1 MNLINNIKEKQ
12 NEIIMIVNT
21 MFDELIKEV
30 SNIEVEQ
37 REGTNDFENILPL
50 TNTKIFKGK
59 KPIAV
64 IFGENRIITP
74 TWKVVVETIFKEV
87 LKEENMKEKLYS
99 LSDKVLGRKRTRL
112 SKSPDEMRKPLKLE
126 ENLYIETHYD
136 TETLMNL
143 LLQILNDISYNYND
157 IKVAIKN

>member
-1 MNLINNIKEKQ
+1 MDLIKDIREKQ

-21 MFDELIKEV
+21 LFDELVKEV
-30 SNIEVEQ
+30 SNIKTEEK
-37 REGTNDFENILPL
+37 EKKNEFETILPL
-50 TNTKIFKGK
+50 SNTKIFKGK

-74 TWKVVVETIFKEV
+74 TWKIVVEIILKEV
-87 LKEENMKEKLYS
+87 LKEENMKEKLYG
-99 LSDKVLGRKRTRL
+99 LSDKLLGRKRTRL
-112 SKSPDEMRKPLKLE
+112 SKSSDEMRKPLKLSDE
-126 ENLYIETHYD
+126 LYIETHYD

-143 LLQILNDISYNYND
+143 LLQILNDVSYNYND

>member
-1 MNLINNIKEKQ
+1 MDMIKNIREKQ

-21 MFDELIKEV
+21 LFDELIKEV
-30 SNIEVEQ
+30 SNIQIEQ
-37 REGTNDFENILPL
+37 NEKLNDFETILPL
-50 TNTKIFKGK
+50 SNTKIFKGK

-64 IFGENRIITP
+64 ILGENRIITP
-74 TWKVVVETIFKEV
+74 TWKIVVETILKDV

-112 SKSPDEMRKPLKLE
+112 SKSSEEMRKPLKLSD
-126 ENLYIETHYD
+126 NLYLETHYD

-143 LLQILNDISYNYND
+143 LLQILNDISYDYND
-157 IKVAIKN
+157 IKVAIRN

>member
-21 MFDELIKEV
+21 LFDELIKEV

-126 ENLYIETHYD
+126 KNLYIETHYD

>member
-1 MNLINNIKEKQ
+1 MDLISDIREKQ

-21 MFDELIKEV
+21 LFDELVKEV
-30 SNIEVEQ
+30 ANIQAEQ
-37 REGTNDFENILPL
+37 SEPTNDFENILPL
-50 TNTKIFKGK
+50 SNTKIFKGK

-64 IFGENRIITP
+64 LFGENRIIAP
-74 TWKVVVETIFKEV
+74 TWKVVVEIILKEV
-87 LKEENMKEKLYS
+87 LKQEDMKEKLYN
-99 LSDKVLGRKRTRL
+99 LRDKLLGRKRIRL

-143 LLQILNDISYNYND
+143 LLQILNDISYNYNN
-157 IKVAIKN
+157 IKIAIRN